1 MYEFESLNGLKKLG
15 YTIQLPNEEDK
26 SYYFVK
32 QFDKYTKRIYVKA
45 GKATAKIEVIGGDN
59 ELTNQEEKLLQQL
72 VFEDL
77 NLREYKII

>member
-15 YTIQLPNEEDK
+15 YLIQLPNEK
-26 SYYFVK
+26 SKEYFMVK
-32 QFDKYTKRIYVKA
+32 QFDNYSKRIYINVNKYS
-45 GKATAKIEVIGGDN
+45 AKIEVIGGDN
-59 ELTNQEEKLLQQL
+59 ELTSQEEKLIQKL